1 MLCVFIYVR
10 KSEVDRCKGCNNMN
24 KGELNSKELN
34 QIICENTA
42 MFLCGNGFSINFDK
56 DFSNIYDRLFEAH
69 KSLMRNGKY
78 EANGGSLLLNF

>member
-56 DFSNIYDRLFEAH
+56 DLFLISRTQNRLYYNGIY
-69 KSLMRNGKY
+69 
-78 EANGGSLLLNF
+78 